1 MTEGTSWLSSHLLK
15 QELNTAVN
23 QVCDMLKM
31 ELQPE
36 LTLISSTA
44 QPIHPECYGNRD
56 AICIIALFG
65 LVQFCK

>member
-36 LTLISSTA
+36 LL
-44 QPIHPECYGNRD
+44 
-56 AICIIALFG
+56 
-65 LVQFCK
+65 